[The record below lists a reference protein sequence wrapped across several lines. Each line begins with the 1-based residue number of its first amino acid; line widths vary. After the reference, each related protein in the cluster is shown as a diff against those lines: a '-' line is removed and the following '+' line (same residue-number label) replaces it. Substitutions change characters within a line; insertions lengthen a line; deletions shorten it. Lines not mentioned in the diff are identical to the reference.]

1 MGMTRT
7 MDEPDRRTWTVDGH
21 RLTLLPDGPDRMEAL
36 IRLID
41 GAERSLRILYYI
53 FEGDAAGTRVRD
65 ALIAAGNRGVSVS
78 LLIDGFGSGD
88 APSDFFEP
96 LKASAGTICR
106 YEPRWGRR
114 YLLRNHQKM
123 AVADERCALI
133 GGFNIADDYFGTV
146 ESGGWRDLGLLV
158 EGPATARVAAYFD
171 ALMGWSRGPKPKIA
185 DLGRIL
191 DAHSEAE
198 GPLRWLYGGPTRR
211 LSPWARV
218 ISREMRTAKRLHMIA
233 AYFGP
238 TPPMLRRLGRVA
250 RRGAAELVTAAKS
263 DNGATIGAARFTYG
277 LLLRRGVKVWEYR
290 PTKLH
295 TKLVVI
301 DDAVHIGSANF
312 DIRSVYLNLEVMLRV
327 EDRAFADGMR
337 AYFAGEVARSERISP
352 ELHRAR
358 ATLWTRITWAASRF
372 VVATM
377 DYNVSRRLNFGLS
390 GR

>member
-1 MGMTRT
+1 
-7 MDEPDRRTWTVDGH
+7 MDEAAKRTWTVDGH
-21 RLTLLPDGPDRMEAL
+21 RLTLLPDGPDRLEAL

-41 GAERSLRILYYI
+41 GARSSLRILYYI
-53 FEGDAAGTRVRD
+53 FEDDAAGTRVRD
-65 ALIAAGNRGVSVS
+65 ALVAAGGRGVAVS
-78 LLIDGFGSGD
+78 LLVDGFGSGG
-88 APSDFFEP
+88 APAGFFAP
-96 LKASAGTICR
+96 LTESRGVICR

-123 AVADERCALI
+123 AVADEAQVLI
-133 GGFNIADDYFGTV
+133 GGFNVADDYFGTV
-146 ESGGWRDLGLLV
+146 EAGAWRDLGLLV
-158 EGPATARVAAYFD
+158 EGCAAARIAAYYD
-171 ALMGWSRGPKPKIA
+171 ALIEWTQRPKSKVR

-191 DAHSEAE
+191 RAHSENQGA
-198 GPLRWLYGGPTRR
+198 LRWLHAGPTSR
-211 LSPWARV
+211 LSPWARTV
-218 ISREMRTAKRLHMIA
+218 SREIRRARSLHMIA

-238 TPPMLRRLGRVA
+238 TPPMLRRIGRA
-250 RRGAAELVTAAKS
+250 ASRGPAQLITAAKS

-277 LLLRRGVKVWEYR
+277 LLLRRGVEVWEYQ

-337 AYFAGEVARSERISP
+337 AFFAGERAKCERITP
-352 ELHRAR
+352 ELHRRR

-372 VVATM
+372 IVATM
-377 DYNVSRRLNFGLS
+377 DYNVSRRLNFGLD